1 MREGTATLI
10 RREDYTAPAYWIKT
24 VDLTFDL
31 DPVKTLVINRM
42 QVERNTAL
50 PVQPLKLHG
59 EDIMLTRVLV
69 NNESVLL
76 MCWPPAPLARKVS
89 VRTSDGLM
97 SISIVSSTSG

>member
-69 NNESVLL
+69 NNESVSF
-76 MCWPPAPLARKVS
+76 RHE
-89 VRTSDGLM
+89 DGMLRGG
-97 SISIVSSTSG
+97 TRPTRC